1 MQRAGFTFSSPI
13 GRPPCSREVAPSIV
27 SGCSLHRPKS
37 SNSLSA
43 LKYVPKPEA
52 PVSYVYTFLKASPGM
67 RIRQAY
73 RNSRSDLSSIQMVNH
88 NLPMILRHCV
98 LQSPCCFVLSFLLSL
113 LTKSACFDR
122 LFTHTVANCI
132 LFAHGDPIFRRNRA
146 SDHPTY

>member
-1 MQRAGFTFSSPI
+1 MQRAGSTFNSSI
-13 GRPPCSREVAPSIV
+13 GRPPCSREVARAIV
-27 SGCSLHRPKS
+27 SGCLLHQPKS

-52 PVSYVYTFLKASPGM
+52 PVNHVYTFLKASPGM

-73 RNSRSDLSSIQMVNH
+73 RNNRSDMSSIQMVNH
-88 NLPMILRHCV
+88 SLPMITCHYV

-122 LFTHTVANCI
+122 LFSHTVANCI
-132 LFAHGDPIFRRNRA
+132 LFAHEDPTFRINRA